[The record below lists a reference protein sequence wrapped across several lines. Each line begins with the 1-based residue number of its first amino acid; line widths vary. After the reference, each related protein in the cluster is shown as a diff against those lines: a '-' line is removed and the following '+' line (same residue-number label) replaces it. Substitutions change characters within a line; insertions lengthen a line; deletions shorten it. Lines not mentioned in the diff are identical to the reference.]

1 MANVIIYSAP
11 WCVYCKMAKAYMDEN
26 KIKYTEMDVS
36 ADERAKE
43 DMIKK
48 SGQLAIPVIDVD
60 GEIII
65 GFDKPALKEAL
76 MLK

>member
-26 KIKYTEMDVS
+26 KVKYTELDVS
-36 ADERAKE
+36 ADEKAKE

-48 SGQLAIPVIDVD
+48 SGQLAIPVMDVD

-76 MLK
+76 GLK